1 MMYRRYRLPS
11 IWQEMDRMQR
21 DMNRLM
27 SSNLPLRTAP
37 GFPAV
42 NVWANQDSLVLTA
55 EASGVSAEDIDVSV
69 VGETLTLS
77 GVRHPDVVAEG
88 ARYHRQE
95 RGYGKFVRNVQLPYP
110 VDVEKVQAEFKN
122 GVLHI
127 SMPRAEADKPRKIA
141 VKASLN

>member
-1 MMYRRYRLPS
+1 MMYRRYRLPN

-27 SSNLPLRTAP
+27 SSNLPFRAAP

-42 NVWANQDSLVLTA
+42 NVWANQDSLILTA
-55 EASGVSAEDIDVSV
+55 EAPGVSVEDIDVSV

-77 GVRHPDVVAEG
+77 GVRHPDEVAEG

-122 GVLHI
+122 GVIHI